1 MIENS
6 NIGFDGY
13 VSNLN
18 ATNPKPRNLKGFTIA
33 NLNIT
38 SLIKNI
44 DQFRLYLEKQKF
56 DVICINE
63 TRLDATVPNHISYSC
78 R

>member
-1 MIENS
+1 MVENS

-38 SLIKNI
+38 SLIKKHRSISTVSRETKVRCN
-44 DQFRLYLEKQKF
+44 LY
-56 DVICINE
+56 
-63 TRLDATVPNHISYSC
+63 
-78 R
+78 